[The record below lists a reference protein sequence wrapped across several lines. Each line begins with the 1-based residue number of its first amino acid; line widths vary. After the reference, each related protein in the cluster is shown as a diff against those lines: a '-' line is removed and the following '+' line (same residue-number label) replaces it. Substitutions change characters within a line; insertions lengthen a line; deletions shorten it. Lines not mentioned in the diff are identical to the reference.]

1 LQTGYVLNARG
12 LLTEAAEENIIE
24 AIVNLAGQNPRAA
37 ARLIAVISNPPRV
50 GSARLT
56 WRDGKL
62 NSIEVVEQT
71 Y

>member
-1 LQTGYVLNARG
+1 LNDSLVNARG
-12 LLTEAAEENIIE
+12 LLTESAEESII
-24 AIVNLAGQNPRAA
+24 AAVIHLAGQNPRAA

-50 GSARLT
+50 GSARMT